1 MKKAMKTGAKTYT
14 GDGMSPSKMPAAKGK
29 GPKMAPKAA
38 GMKAGMAAM
47 KKGRPF

>member
-1 MKKAMKTGAKTYT
+1 MKKPTKTGAKVMT
-14 GDGMSPSKMPAAKGK
+14 GDGMSPSKMPPPKGK